1 MGSHKIRILQ
11 VVQEPVTIW
20 AFLTGLIHELEN
32 RGYEVEVACNMSS
45 PEIADELRE
54 KGIKLNI
61 VDVQRS
67 LNPFKILKAFISFR
81 RLFKRKKFDIVV
93 THTPIAAFTAR
104 FAAYSCRV
112 PLIIY
117 TAHGLPFMK
126 GMNPIKY
133 SLFYCMEKLAGKVT
147 TGLICINEE
156 DYREAVNKKLTKTGY
171 IKRIYGIGID
181 TEKYKPLN
189 IDRNFKTLKIEN
201 EELSIDKNTKLIG
214 FIGRLVKPKGVINY
228 LEMAGDI
235 TSKRDDV
242 IFLIAGFGPLEGYIK
257 TFILENKLNDKV
269 KYLGFVKDV
278 REIFNVLD
286 IFVLPTYYPEG
297 MPRTILEAMA
307 MEVPVVTTD
316 SRGCRELVEDGRT
329 GLIVKPQDTV
339 GLTRAVERLIDDNE
353 LCRLMGQASRE
364 KVIEKYEESLVINE
378 QIEFY
383 EKLLWLR

>member
-1 MGSHKIRILQ
+1 
-11 VVQEPVTIW
+11 
-20 AFLTGLIHELEN
+20 
-32 RGYEVEVACNMSS
+32 
-45 PEIADELRE
+45 
-54 KGIKLNI
+54 
-61 VDVQRS
+61 
-67 LNPFKILKAFISFR
+67 
-81 RLFKRKKFDIVV
+81 
-93 THTPIAAFTAR
+93 
-104 FAAYSCRV
+104 
-112 PLIIY
+112 
-117 TAHGLPFMK
+117 
-126 GMNPIKY
+126 MNPIKY

-353 LCRLMGQASRE
+353 LCRLMGQASR
-364 KVIEKYEESLVINE
+364 KKIIEQYEESVVINE

-383 EKLLWLR
+383 EKLLWLK